1 MRAYTQYNLLLD
13 PFYPSLSV
21 FAIFIVSVLL
31 TYLRVEYERRQVR
44 SAFGLYISPDF
55 MQELTKNPDKLRLGG
70 EIRDLTVLFSDI
82 RSFTTISEG
91 LTPRALIQLMNDF
104 LTPMSDVVMQNRG
117 TIDKYMGDAMMA
129 FWNAPLDDAQHAR
142 NACNAALQMQKALEK
157 VNDAIK
163 EKALKEGKEPLLL
176 SAGIGINTGP
186 CAVGNMGSKQRF
198 AYSALGDTVNLA
210 SRLEG
215 QTKNYGVEVLIGEQ
229 TWKSVPDMATLE
241 ADLIKVKGKDNAERI
256 FVLLGGEEIAGQAAF
271 QELKQ
276 LHEKMINAYREKRF
290 DQALALIAECRQNSD
305 YNLTQLYDVYEE
317 RIKELLSQD
326 LDDNWDGVYVAT
338 SK

>member
-1 MRAYTQYNLLLD
+1 
-13 PFYPSLSV
+13 
-21 FAIFIVSVLL
+21 
-31 TYLRVEYERRQVR
+31 
-44 SAFGLYISPDF
+44 

-256 FVLLGGEEIAGQAAF
+256 FVLLGGEEIAGQVAF

-290 DQALALIAECRQNSD
+290 DQALALIAECRQKSD
-305 YNLTQLYDVYEE
+305 YNLSQLYDVYEE